1 MNPNNENPQTAKV
14 RYSKTL
20 MSTVWLIPVAAAIV
34 GSYLFVQNLR
44 SQGPEIT
51 LYMDNA
57 DGIAIETT
65 SIRVLNVEVGRVS
78 KIRLRE
84 DQKGVEITAKL
95 NRESADLMRKDTQFW
110 VVKPRI
116 DQNGITGLGTL
127 LSGSYIAFTPG
138 TSAEEADK
146 FTVADL
152 PPVTA
157 IGQTGLRLKLSG
169 KTGKMVNVGSPVLYE
184 DQVVG
189 TVEKAKFDPDT
200 RMVEYSIFIQS
211 PNENLVN
218 SGSRFWLD
226 SGINVKMD
234 GGGVKIDSAPLPALL
249 SGAITFDTPVA
260 NEETPVQA
268 AKSGQSFEIYNNR
281 AEIENKPNERTLY
294 YVVFFNSSVRG
305 LDTGS
310 PVEYKGLRIGSVV
323 NVPYFQDEDSHKL
336 FQNGWIPVR
345 VRIDPERIEQGSRA
359 ETKEYW
365 QNTLQAALNK
375 GLVATLASN
384 NLVLGSKMVEL
395 TDAASGGATLKPLV
409 QYGGDVVIATRGG
422 GFDDLQV
429 QVSKLLDKFNALP
442 LDKTVGELN
451 GSLKELQTTL
461 KSAQTML
468 ASANKLASQSSTQ
481 NLPAELNKTLS
492 ELRQTLQGVS
502 PQSPVYQDVQSTL
515 NSLDRTLKNVQ
526 PVINTLKEKPNAL
539 IFNKGDQD
547 PVPKGK

>member
-1 MNPNNENPQTAKV
+1 MNPNNENLQTAKV
-14 RYSKTL
+14 RHSKTL

-34 GSYLFVQNLR
+34 GSYLFVQNVR

-57 DGIAIETT
+57 DGIAVETT

-138 TSAEEADK
+138 TSTEEADK

-189 TVEKAKFDPDT
+189 TVEKAKFDPTT

-234 GGGVKIDSAPLPALL
+234 GGGVKIDSAPLSALL

-260 NEETPVQA
+260 NEKTPVQA

-395 TDAASGGATLKPLV
+395 TDAASDGTTLKPLA

-422 GFDDLQV
+422 GFDDLQA
-429 QVSKLLDKFNALP
+429 QVSKLLHKFNALP

-492 ELRQTLQGVS
+492 ELRQTLQWVS

>member
-1 MNPNNENPQTAKV
+1 
-14 RYSKTL
+14 
-20 MSTVWLIPVAAAIV
+20 
-34 GSYLFVQNLR
+34 
-44 SQGPEIT
+44 
-51 LYMDNA
+51 
-57 DGIAIETT
+57 
-65 SIRVLNVEVGRVS
+65 
-78 KIRLRE
+78 
-84 DQKGVEITAKL
+84 
-95 NRESADLMRKDTQFW
+95 
-110 VVKPRI
+110 
-116 DQNGITGLGTL
+116 
-127 LSGSYIAFTPG
+127 
-138 TSAEEADK
+138 
-146 FTVADL
+146 
-152 PPVTA
+152 
-157 IGQTGLRLKLSG
+157 
-169 KTGKMVNVGSPVLYE
+169 MVNVGSPVLYE